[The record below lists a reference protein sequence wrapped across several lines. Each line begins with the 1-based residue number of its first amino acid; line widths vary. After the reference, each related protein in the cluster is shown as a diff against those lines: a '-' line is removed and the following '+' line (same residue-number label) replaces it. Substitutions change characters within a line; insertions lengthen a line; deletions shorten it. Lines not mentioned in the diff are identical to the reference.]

1 MLTSLNPKDEVTGD
15 SVVADGDVMD
25 KDKALNLIDEFLT
38 EPNSISRD
46 WIDCL
51 LYCRECIK
59 KVDELNAEI
68 EHLKGVVNE
77 ALGVKL

>member
-1 MLTSLNPKDEVTGD
+1 
-15 SVVADGDVMD
+15 MD
-25 KDKALNLIDEFLT
+25 KHKALKMIDEYLQ
-38 EPNSISRD
+38 EPNSISRE

-68 EHLKGVVNE
+68 EHLKGVVE
-77 ALGVKL
+77 KEIGVKI